1 MAFAANGASIAFTSS
16 RLTASKYDASG
27 SGSFVFN
34 VTSSSTR
41 RILRLHRTQVAPR
54 AERALRDVARR
65 DERQRSDRV
74 LVGDRR
80 RLFLAS
86 AERFLQERLHRRASV
101 ERRERN
107 HADRLGRFL
116 FRFLDELVSQVLR
129 RERDRPAVVV
139 LDDLVLPEEARR
151 AVEERTAE
159 DQALRDEALEQPEP
173 LRLKFRA
180 DHHLSEFLAHLSA
193 LLTRSENRQ

>member
-1 MAFAANGASIAFTSS
+1 MTTVAAPSSTTSSTSNRGWYFPVTSSIHSRSSGTPLRVLPSSFTTAFAAKGSSIDSTSS
-16 RLTASKYDASG
+16 RLTASKYDSSG

-74 LVGDRR
+74 LVGDRL

-86 AERFLQERLHRRASV
+86 AERFLKERLHRRASV
-101 ERRERN
+101 ERRQRN

-116 FRFLDELVSQVLR
+116 FRFLAQ
-129 RERDRPAVVV
+129 
-139 LDDLVLPEEARR
+139 
-151 AVEERTAE
+151 
-159 DQALRDEALEQPEP
+159 
-173 LRLKFRA
+173 
-180 DHHLSEFLAHLSA
+180 
-193 LLTRSENRQ
+193 